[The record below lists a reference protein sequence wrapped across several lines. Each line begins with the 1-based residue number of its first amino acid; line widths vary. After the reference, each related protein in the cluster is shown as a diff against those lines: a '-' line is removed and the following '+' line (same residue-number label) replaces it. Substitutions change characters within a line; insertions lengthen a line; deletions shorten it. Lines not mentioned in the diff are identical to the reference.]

1 MQTNWTKISLLLFPL
16 AGVLWRAP
24 LVSAY
29 DDNPRDEREE
39 RRPAAARM
47 SERDLQKFDA
57 YLDAHDETARE
68 LYRDPN
74 LVKNERFLR
83 GHADLSD
90 WLDNHPEAAAAIQA
104 DPRAAIW
111 HERTTERGE
120 REERRPAAT
129 RVSERDLSSFEDYL
143 NTHDETAQLL
153 YQDPELIKD
162 RRFVRNHDALHDWLE
177 AHPDAAAAIQ
187 ANPQQ
192 YLWRERTR
200 SPQDFLRGLLK

>member
-1 MQTNWTKISLLLFPL
+1 MKTSLRKSMFLAIPVAGLL
-16 AGVLWRAP
+16 GIAP
-24 LVSAY
+24 LGFA
-29 DDNPRDEREE
+29 EE
-39 RRPAAARM
+39 RRPAAAHM

-57 YLDAHDETARE
+57 YLDAHDETAQE

-129 RVSERDLSSFEDYL
+129 RMSERDLSSFEDYL

-200 SPQDFLRGLLK
+200 SPQDFLHQLLK